1 MSKFAHQ
8 FQKRTD
14 ILPHLKE
21 GLKCDALLV
30 VGTKSSNLHAAE
42 YMHSHMDKTRTS
54 LLKVDNV
61 GNALEEAPE
70 KLTNSILLFCKG
82 LGFFTSVNLPGVDRR
97 SSQDKLRSTGR
108 QRSVSMEDYDKP
120 NIRRLSVSSK
130 E

>member
-42 YMHSHMDKTRTS
+42 YMHSHMDKVRS
-54 LLKVDNV
+54 MGCRKR
-61 GNALEEAPE
+61 
-70 KLTNSILLFCKG
+70 LFCFYNK
-82 LGFFTSVNLPGVDRR
+82 FVIND
-97 SSQDKLRSTGR
+97 
-108 QRSVSMEDYDKP
+108 
-120 NIRRLSVSSK
+120 SK
-130 E
+130 ELN